1 MAYNL
6 TITGAELQ
14 ALLNFTETKVETT
27 LFSGNTTGDITLL
40 ESAANFSELVV
51 YYEGYQTNCPQTM
64 TIYAP
69 NGKRINLS
77 VVEDSA
83 GGGTRVRRTAYY
95 ISGTSM
101 AVVPSGSGIAAG
113 FTLLNGTAVSQNL
126 TENVIHV
133 TKVVGRG

>member
-14 ALLNFTETKVETT
+14 ALLDFTETKVEST
-27 LFSGNTTGDITLL
+27 LFSGDTTGDITLL

-69 NGKRINLS
+69 NEKRINLA

-101 AVVPSGSGIAAG
+101 EVVAGGSIAAG

-126 TENVIHV
+126 TGNVIHV

>member
-14 ALLNFTETKVETT
+14 ALLNFTETKVEKT
-27 LFSGNTTGDITLL
+27 LFSGDTTGDITLS
-40 ESAANFSELVV
+40 ESAANFSELIV

-69 NGKRINLS
+69 NEKRINLA

-83 GGGTRVRRTAYY
+83 GGGTRVRRTAYD

-101 AVVPSGSGIAAG
+101 AVVAGGSIAAG
-113 FTLLNGTAVSQNL
+113 FTLLNGTAVSQTL
-126 TENVIHV
+126 TGNVIHV

>member
-27 LFSGNTTGDITLL
+27 LFSGDTTGDITLS

-69 NGKRINLS
+69 NEKRINLA

-83 GGGTRVRRTAYY
+83 GGGTRIRRTAYN

-101 AVVPSGSGIAAG
+101 AVVAGGTFAAG
-113 FTLLNGTAVSQNL
+113 FTLLNGTAVSQTL
-126 TENVIHV
+126 TGNVIHV
-133 TKVVGRG
+133 TKVVGRR

>member
-27 LFSGNTTGDITLL
+27 LFSGDTTGDITLS

-69 NGKRINLS
+69 NGKRINLA

-83 GGGTRVRRTAYY
+83 GGGTRVRRTAYD

-101 AVVPSGSGIAAG
+101 AVVAGGSIAAG

-126 TENVIHV
+126 TGNVIHV

>member
-27 LFSGNTTGDITLL
+27 LFSGDTTGDITLS
-40 ESAANFSELVV
+40 ESAANFAELVV

-69 NGKRINLS
+69 NEKRINLA

-83 GGGTRVRRTAYY
+83 GGGTRIRRTAYN

-101 AVVPSGSGIAAG
+101 AVVAGGTFAAG
-113 FTLLNGTAVSQNL
+113 FTLLNGTAVSQTL
-126 TENVIHV
+126 TGNVIHV
-133 TKVVGRG
+133 TKVVGRR

>member
-14 ALLNFTETKVETT
+14 ALLDFTETKVETT
-27 LFSGNTTGDITLL
+27 LFSGDTTGDITLL

-69 NGKRINLS
+69 NEKRINLA

-101 AVVPSGSGIAAG
+101 EVVAGGSIAAG

-126 TENVIHV
+126 TGNVIHV

>member
-27 LFSGNTTGDITLL
+27 LFSGDTTGDITLS
-40 ESAANFSELVV
+40 ESAANFSELVI
-51 YYEGYQTNCPQTM
+51 YYEGFNGANPQTM
-64 TIYAP
+64 AIDSP
-69 NGKRINLS
+69 NGKRINLA

-83 GGGTRVRRTAYY
+83 GGGTRVRRTAYD

-101 AVVPSGSGIAAG
+101 AVVAGGSIAAG
-113 FTLLNGTAVSQNL
+113 FTLLNGTAVSQTL
-126 TENVIHV
+126 TGNVIHV

>member
-27 LFSGNTTGDITLL
+27 LFSGDTTGDITLS
-40 ESAANFSELVV
+40 ESAANFAELVV
-51 YYEGYQTNCPQTM
+51 YYEGYQTNSPQTM

-69 NGKRINLS
+69 NGKRINLV

-83 GGGTRVRRTAYY
+83 GGGTRIRRTAYN

-101 AVVPSGSGIAAG
+101 AVVAGGTFAAG
-113 FTLLNGTAVSQNL
+113 FTLLNGTAVSQTL
-126 TENVIHV
+126 TGNVIHV
-133 TKVVGRG
+133 TKVVGRR

>member
-27 LFSGNTTGDITLL
+27 LFSGDTTGDITLS

-51 YYEGYQTNCPQTM
+51 YYEGYQTNSPQTM

-69 NGKRINLS
+69 NEKRINLA

-83 GGGTRVRRTAYY
+83 GDGTRIRRTAYY

-101 AVVPSGSGIAAG
+101 AVVASGTFAAG

-126 TENVIHV
+126 TGNVIHV

>member
-27 LFSGNTTGDITLL
+27 LFSGDTTGDITLS

-51 YYEGYQTNCPQTM
+51 YYEGYQTNSPQTM

-69 NGKRINLS
+69 NEKRINLA

-83 GGGTRVRRTAYY
+83 GDGTRIRRTAYY

-101 AVVPSGSGIAAG
+101 AVMASGTFAAG

-126 TENVIHV
+126 TGNVIHV

>member
-27 LFSGNTTGDITLL
+27 LFSGDTTGDITLS

-51 YYEGYQTNCPQTM
+51 YYEGYQTNSPQTM

-69 NGKRINLS
+69 NAKRINLV

-83 GGGTRVRRTAYY
+83 GGGTRIRRTAYN

-101 AVVPSGSGIAAG
+101 EVVASGTFAAG
-113 FTLLNGTAVSQNL
+113 FTLLNGTAVSQTL
-126 TENVIHV
+126 TGNVIHV
-133 TKVVGRG
+133 TKVVGRR

>member
-27 LFSGNTTGDITLL
+27 LFSGDTTGDITLS

-51 YYEGYQTNCPQTM
+51 YYEGYQTNSPQTM

-69 NGKRINLS
+69 NEKRINLA

-101 AVVPSGSGIAAG
+101 AVVAGGSIAAG
-113 FTLLNGTAVSQNL
+113 FTLLNGTEVSQNL
-126 TENVIHV
+126 TGNVIHV

>member
-27 LFSGNTTGDITLL
+27 LFSGDTTGDITLS

-69 NGKRINLS
+69 NGKRINLA

-83 GGGTRVRRTAYY
+83 GGGTRIRRTAYN

-101 AVVPSGSGIAAG
+101 EVVAGGTFAAG
-113 FTLLNGTAVSQNL
+113 FTLLNGTAVSQTL
-126 TENVIHV
+126 TGNVIHV

>member
-14 ALLNFTETKVETT
+14 ALLDFTETKVETT
-27 LFSGNTTGDITLL
+27 LFSGDTTGDITLL

-69 NGKRINLS
+69 NEKRINLA
-77 VVEDSA
+77 VIEDSA
-83 GGGTRVRRTAYY
+83 GGGTRVRRTAYH

-101 AVVPSGSGIAAG
+101 EVVAGGSIAAG

-126 TENVIHV
+126 TGNVIHV

>member
-27 LFSGNTTGDITLL
+27 LFSGDTTGDITLS
-40 ESAANFSELVV
+40 ESAANFSELII
-51 YYEGYQTNCPQTM
+51 YYEGYNNANPQTM
-64 TIYAP
+64 TIASP
-69 NGKRINLS
+69 NGKRINLA

-83 GGGTRVRRTAYY
+83 GGGTRVRRTAYE
-95 ISGTSM
+95 INGTSM
-101 AVVPSGSGIAAG
+101 AVVAGGSIAAG

>member
-27 LFSGNTTGDITLL
+27 LFSGNTTGDITLS

-51 YYEGYQTNCPQTM
+51 YYEGYNNTNPQTM
-64 TIYAP
+64 TIASP
-69 NGKRINLS
+69 NGKRINLA

-83 GGGTRVRRTAYY
+83 GGGTRVRRTAYD

-101 AVVPSGSGIAAG
+101 AVVASGSIAAG

>member
-27 LFSGNTTGDITLL
+27 LFSGNTTGDITLS

-51 YYEGYQTNCPQTM
+51 YYEGYQTNCPQTI

-69 NGKRINLS
+69 NGKRINLA

-83 GGGTRVRRTAYY
+83 GGGTRVRRTAYD

-101 AVVPSGSGIAAG
+101 AVVTGGSIAAG
-113 FTLLNGTAVSQNL
+113 FTLLNGTAVSQTL
-126 TENVIHV
+126 TGNVIHV

>member
-14 ALLNFTETKVETT
+14 ALLDFTETKVETT
-27 LFSGNTTGDITLL
+27 LFSGDTTGDITLS

-69 NGKRINLS
+69 NEKRINLA

-101 AVVPSGSGIAAG
+101 AVVAGGSIAAG
-113 FTLLNGTAVSQNL
+113 FTLLNGTEVSQNL
-126 TENVIHV
+126 TGNVIHV

>member
-27 LFSGNTTGDITLL
+27 LFSGDTTGDITLS

-51 YYEGYQTNCPQTM
+51 YYEGYQTNSPQTM

-69 NGKRINLS
+69 NEKRINLA

-83 GGGTRVRRTAYY
+83 GGGTRIRRTAYY

-101 AVVPSGSGIAAG
+101 AVVTSGTFEAG

-126 TENVIHV
+126 TGNVIHV

>member
-27 LFSGNTTGDITLL
+27 LFSGNTTGDITLS
-40 ESAANFSELVV
+40 ESAANFSELII
-51 YYEGYQTNCPQTM
+51 YYEGYNNTNPQTM
-64 TIYAP
+64 TIASP
-69 NGKRINLS
+69 NGKRINLA

-83 GGGTRVRRTAYY
+83 GGGTRVRRTAYD

-101 AVVPSGSGIAAG
+101 AVVASGSIAAG

-126 TENVIHV
+126 TGNVIHV

>member
-27 LFSGNTTGDITLL
+27 LFSGDTTGDITLS
-40 ESAANFSELVV
+40 ESAANFSELVI
-51 YYEGYQTNCPQTM
+51 YYEGFSGANPQTM
-64 TIYAP
+64 TIDSP
-69 NGKRINLS
+69 NGKRINLA

-83 GGGTRVRRTAYY
+83 GGGTRVRRTAYD

-101 AVVPSGSGIAAG
+101 AVVTGGSIAAG
-113 FTLLNGTAVSQNL
+113 FTLLNGTAVSQTL
-126 TENVIHV
+126 TGNVIHV